1 VLSREPSAKERA
13 AFTTALSEGYAD
25 RIRAVPSGDLPKK
38 PRMTKF
44 AMWSNHLHPD
54 STPVVYERE
63 RVVRAGDPA
72 TPRLEQNWRERME
85 DAIWALILTPEF
97 TYVP

>member
-1 VLSREPSAKERA
+1 VLTRGPSAKERA
-13 AFTTALSEGYAD
+13 AFNEALREGYAD
-25 RIRAVPSGDLPKK
+25 RTRYVSSSELPKK
-38 PRMTKF
+38 PRVTKF

-63 RVVRAGDPA
+63 RLVRAGDPP
-72 TPRLEQNWRERME
+72 TPRLVPEWRERLE
-85 DAIWALILTPEF
+85 DAIWALIITPEF

>member
-1 VLSREPSAKERA
+1 VLTREPSAKERA
-13 AFTTALSEGYAD
+13 AFTAALAPSYDE
-25 RIRAVPSGDLPKK
+25 RLIAVPTGLVTKK
-38 PRMTKF
+38 PRITKF

-63 RVVRAGDPA
+63 KIVRAGDLPTPHLAPA
-72 TPRLEQNWRERME
+72 WRERME
-85 DAIWALILTPEF
+85 DAVWALIITPEY